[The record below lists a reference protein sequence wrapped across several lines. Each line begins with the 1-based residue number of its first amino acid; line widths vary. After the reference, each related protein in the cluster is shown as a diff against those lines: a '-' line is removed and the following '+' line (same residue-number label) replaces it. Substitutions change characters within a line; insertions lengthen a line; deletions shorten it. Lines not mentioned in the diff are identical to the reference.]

1 MEALEEGGEGVGG
14 EHGPARLPARLVNIN
29 RAHRVAR
36 GMPSPF
42 EFPARPSAEERAAGC
57 LTPIRLAQLEAAA
70 AHLRKHGSVAA
81 AAADVGYSIS
91 GYERN
96 FSMLAKL
103 AKWTSR
109 LPEDYL
115 AGRPTRHGGA
125 RRSPETPGA
134 TGRVRAVRKRTEDP
148 LVHTWNAKMCERD
161 RALLLEAL
169 RLFSG
174 TANDFLAEAARR
186 FQADRLA
193 GTAW

>member
-1 MEALEEGGEGVGG
+1 M
-14 EHGPARLPARLVNIN
+14 NIN
-29 RAHRVAR
+29 RAPSVAR
-36 GMPSPF
+36 GMSSTF

-57 LTPIRLAQLEAAA
+57 LTPARLAQLEAAA
-70 AHLRKHGSVAA
+70 AHLREHGSVAA

-103 AKWTSR
+103 AKWPSR

-115 AGRPTRHGGA
+115 AGRPTLHGGTR
-125 RRSPETPGA
+125 RRSTKDGFNTP
-134 TGRVRAVRKRTEDP
+134 VKRTTEP
-148 LVHTWNAKMCERD
+148 LERPWSVKMSERD
-161 RALLLEAL
+161 HHALQEAL

-193 GTAW
+193 GKAW